1 MNPLRIAAIV
11 RKEGMLEFRRKN
23 AFYGILL
30 FCLVLVFLNYK
41 AFNVLR
47 GLEWDV
53 MLWMT
58 VLFCGINAI
67 AKSFIQDGV
76 ESRLYFYTLFDP
88 KEVVVGKLIYNFIFL
103 SVLFVLVYLG
113 FRFFFDAGI
122 RRDGLFVAGACLGVF
137 GLSVIFTFI
146 AAVSGRAEG
155 NQGVMMSVMSLPLTL
170 PILLLLI
177 KITAVAMALITDT
190 SVDGDVWMLLGI
202 DLLLAGLLLL
212 LFDFLW
218 KD

>member
-1 MNPLRIAAIV
+1 MPFWYSSL
-11 RKEGMLEFRRKN
+11 
-23 AFYGILL
+23 
-30 FCLVLVFLNYK
+30 CLVLVFLNYK

-67 AKSFIQDGV
+67 AKSFIQDGA
-76 ESRLYFYTLFDP
+76 ESRLYYYTLFDP
-88 KEVVVGKLIYNFIFL
+88 KEVVIGKLIYNFIFL
-103 SVLFVLVYLG
+103 SGFVYLG
-113 FRFFFDAGI
+113 FIGASVSFLTLEFAGMAFF
-122 RRDGLFVAGACLGVF
+122 AGAGLGLL
-137 GLSVIFTFI
+137 GLSIIFTFI

-170 PILLLLI
+170 PVLLLLI